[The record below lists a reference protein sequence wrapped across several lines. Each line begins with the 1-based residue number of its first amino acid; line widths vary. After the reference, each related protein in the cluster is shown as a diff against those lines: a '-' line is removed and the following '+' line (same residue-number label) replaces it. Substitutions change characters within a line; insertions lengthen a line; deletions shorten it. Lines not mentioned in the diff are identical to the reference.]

1 MNMKDLCEQINQNQ
15 SHRQRPMKRNKESST
30 MSKFLMFCIFGIL
43 ALAFFAGGAYL
54 GIVTM
59 LVGGVV
65 QIIEASKMDP
75 VNASMVGW
83 GIAKCVFCELP
94 IIVGFWLAMLT
105 GAVAVGVSD

>member
-1 MNMKDLCEQINQNQ
+1 MKPYSTDLHNIRNQY
-15 SHRQRPMKRNKESST
+15 RRPMGRNKESST
-30 MSKFLMFCIFGIL
+30 MSKFIMFCLFGTL

-83 GIAKCVFCELP
+83 GIAKCVFCEVP

-105 GAVAVGVSD
+105 GAIAVGVSD